1 MGNLPGDGARQRPS
15 TTRHLHHLDGRVRSE
30 YVVLG
35 RPWLHSH
42 RYSYL
47 TPNLFTT
54 IPKRIIVK
62 RTFQEALSSHLWIRE
77 SSIVG
82 WIRESSIV
90 GCAFKVPTGLGG
102 DGGVPQPEELDV
114 QTWRRSA
121 DGHIC

>member
-1 MGNLPGDGARQRPS
+1 MGNLPGDGAWQCPS

-42 RYSYL
+42 RHSYL

-82 WIRESSIV
+82 
-90 GCAFKVPTGLGG
+90 CAFEVPTGLGG
-102 DGGVPQPEELDV
+102 DGGVPQPKDLDV
-114 QTWRRSA
+114 QTWHRSA
-121 DGHIC
+121 DGHIYCRLI